1 MMIHLLNELSND
13 PSRLAKEAILQREKG
28 NVLLQRVCK
37 AALDPTINYWIK
49 KIPEYSTDEI
59 LYSLDDAITMLGDI
73 ASRKVTGNAA
83 IDHLEHILS
92 SVASQD
98 AEVVSRIIDRDLKCG
113 VHSSTANKI
122 WKGIIP
128 EFSYMRCA
136 LPKAVKLDKWDWS
149 KGIYSQEKADAMF
162 ANLDVY
168 QDGEIVI
175 TSRSGTAIP
184 NDKLNN
190 IVAAAKQMLTKNT
203 RTHGELM
210 VEENGKVL
218 PREIGNGIMNSIA
231 KGGDF
236 KNKNQRAVYVVW
248 DQIPLENAMSGLEY
262 KTEYSVRFD
271 LLQGQVTN
279 LGIQDSIRVIPFRI
293 VKSYEDA
300 LQHYQEMLEEGKEGT
315 IIKTKTGVW
324 KDTTSKD
331 QIKFKL
337 EATIDLEIVSLN
349 EGKGKN
355 EATFG
360 SILCRSSDGLL
371 EVNVS
376 GFTDDERLQIFNDW
390 DTICGKI
397 MAVTGNSLMKPT
409 GNKTTWSM
417 FLPRCAE
424 IREDKHVADS
434 LQQIK
439 DQFESLIK

>member
-1 MMIHLLNELSND
+1 MILDILNELSAN
-13 PSRLAKEAILQREKG
+13 PSRLAKEAILQK
-28 NVLLQRVCK
+28 NKDDYVLQRVVK

-49 KIPEYSTDEI
+49 KIPAYSCEDR
-59 LYSLDDAITMLGDI
+59 LYTLGQAVSMLEEI
-73 ASRKVTGNAA
+73 ASRKLTGNAA
-83 IDHLEHILS
+83 IEHLEHILS

-98 AEVVSRIIDRDLKCG
+98 AEVITRIIERDLKCG
-113 VHSSTANKI
+113 VQDSTANKI

-136 LPKAVKLDKWDWS
+136 LPKAVKLSKWDW
-149 KGIYSQEKADAMF
+149 KGGIYSQEKADAMF

-168 QDGEIVI
+168 DDGEVVI
-175 TSRSGTAIP
+175 SSRSGTTIP
-184 NDKLNN
+184 NEKLNN
-190 IVAAAKQMLTKNT
+190 IVLAARDMITSGT

-248 DQIPLENAMSGLEY
+248 DQIPLGNAQHGTDYE
-262 KTEYSVRFD
+262 TPYSTRFVH
-271 LLQGQVTN
+271 LQAQVQN
-279 LGIQDSIRVIPFRI
+279 LGVQDSIRVIPFKM
-293 VKSYEDA
+293 VYSYEDA

-315 IIKTKTGVW
+315 IIKTKTGIW
-324 KDTTSKD
+324 KDSTSKD
-331 QIKFKL
+331 QVKFKL
-337 EATIDLEIVSLN
+337 EATVDLEIISLN

-360 SILCRSSDGLL
+360 SILCRTSDGLL

-376 GFTDDERLQIFNDW
+376 GFSDDDRVAIADDW
-390 DTICGKI
+390 DNICGKI

-409 GNKTTWSM
+409 GKKVTWSM

-434 LQQIK
+434 LKQVI
-439 DQFESLIK
+439 DQFDSLIK